1 MENSH
6 IPVKGA
12 LVVGGTLQ
20 TTEVIDFA
28 NSSINLDFK
37 ELPSSYQM
45 VGVGGVLGDKPIICG
60 GNDNYGVTN
69 YCLHFEN
76 DTDADEK
83 WTSINALTSITYNV
97 NYVRSDIASIQL
109 QPNRMWIIGG
119 LGCKHFYTAIMY
131 DGYIPLAFGL
141 LLRLSFFHIFFLTCL
156 LSLVSFFFCVLF

>member
-28 NSSINLDFK
+28 NSSITLDFK
-37 ELPSSYQM
+37 DLPSYQT

-83 WTSINALTSITYNV
+83 WSIPVYLKD
-97 NYVRSDIASIQL
+97 VRSDIASIQL

-119 LGCKHFYTAIMY
+119 LGCKHF
-131 DGYIPLAFGL
+131 
-141 LLRLSFFHIFFLTCL
+141 
-156 LSLVSFFFCVLF
+156 

>member
-28 NSSINLDFK
+28 ANSSITLDFK
-37 ELPSSYQM
+37 DLPSYQT

-60 GNDNYGVTN
+60 GNDKNGVTN
-69 YCLHFEN
+69 YCLRFEN
-76 DTDADEK
+76 ETDADEK
-83 WTSINALTSITYNV
+83 WTSINVYL

-119 LGCKHFYTAIMY
+119 LGCKHF
-131 DGYIPLAFGL
+131 
-141 LLRLSFFHIFFLTCL
+141 
-156 LSLVSFFFCVLF
+156 